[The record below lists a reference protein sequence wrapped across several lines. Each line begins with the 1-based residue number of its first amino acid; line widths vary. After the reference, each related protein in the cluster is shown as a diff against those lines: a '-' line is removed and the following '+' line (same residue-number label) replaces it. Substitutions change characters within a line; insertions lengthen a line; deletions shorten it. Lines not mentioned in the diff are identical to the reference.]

1 MINLPKMTYEEN
13 QNITVLG
20 VESDEYAVL
29 TEEYSYTNQVDHNY
43 DHVSYRDSTKLNL
56 HS

>member
-1 MINLPKMTYEEN
+1 MSYEEN

-20 VESDEYAVL
+20 GESDEYAVL
-29 TEEYSYTNQVDHNY
+29 TEEYTDTNQVDHNY